1 MLLEIY
7 ARSLMTASRMDCV
20 QPSTSRPRQ
29 PKWRA
34 LLALFSSRAH
44 KVDQVDLTSCCP
56 DQA

>member
-20 QPSTSRPRQ
+20 PPATAKVRE

-34 LLALFSSRAH
+34 LLTLFKARQNKVALPP
-44 KVDQVDLTSCCP
+44 CCP

>member
-1 MLLEIY
+1 MLLEIN
-7 ARSLMTASRMDCV
+7 ARSLLTASRMDCV
-20 QPSTSRPRQ
+20 PPSTSRPRQ

-44 KVDQVDLTSCCP
+44 KVDLPPCCP

>member
-7 ARSLMTASRMDCV
+7 ARSLMTASRVDCV
-20 QPSTSRPRQ
+20 PPAPRRPRQ

-34 LLALFSSRAH
+34 LLTLFSGRAH
-44 KVDQVDLTSCCP
+44 KVDLAPCCP